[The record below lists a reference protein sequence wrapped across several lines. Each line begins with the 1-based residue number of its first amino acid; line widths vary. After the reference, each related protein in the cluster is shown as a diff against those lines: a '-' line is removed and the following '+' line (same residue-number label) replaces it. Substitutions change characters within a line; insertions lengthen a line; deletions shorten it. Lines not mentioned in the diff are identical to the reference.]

1 MASAGRPADT
11 CRPGVR
17 TKPSVACVP
26 GSCVHTPCVS
36 ICVRWLSRFCFMLS
50 KPRLGPG
57 GTFGTSICWHL
68 AGRAPLEASRP
79 TLDRAARL
87 RPPCAYFR
95 LVSPLLPM
103 CPPRLRPS
111 QARLSLS
118 HRSPALAL
126 AWPRRFKPASGHS
139 NLTGCGHRG
148 SSLYSRHFP
157 ARWQRG
163 ITLLRLR
170 HLYSIASLVSPSSGR
185 IPQPTSSPFTPP

>member
-1 MASAGRPADT
+1 MPPGRSDKTIRCLRTGFVCAHPLCIHLSALAKSILLHAIEAQARARRYLWHLDLLALGREGSTRSFASNP
-11 CRPGVR
+11 
-17 TKPSVACVP
+17 
-26 GSCVHTPCVS
+26 
-36 ICVRWLSRFCFMLS
+36 
-50 KPRLGPG
+50 GPG
-57 GTFGTSICWHL
+57 GQAAATLCILSANVTT
-68 AGRAPLEASRP
+68 ASNV
-79 TLDRAARL
+79 
-87 RPPCAYFR
+87 PP
-95 LVSPLLPM
+95 PW
-103 CPPRLRPS
+103 LRPS

-126 AWPRRFKPASGHS
+126 AWPRRLKPASGHS